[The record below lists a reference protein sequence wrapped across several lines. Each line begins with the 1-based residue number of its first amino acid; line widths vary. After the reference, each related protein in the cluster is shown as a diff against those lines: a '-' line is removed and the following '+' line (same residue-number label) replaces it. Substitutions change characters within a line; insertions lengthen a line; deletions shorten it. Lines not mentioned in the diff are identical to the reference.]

1 MKNMSCF
8 LHIWKKTDMEI
19 FEGKKVNIL
28 TVGCRLNQADTA
40 LLSGRLAEAGFEIIK
55 PGAKSHADVII
66 INSCAVT
73 SEASRKSR
81 QSARRV
87 RKERPSSCIVVTGC
101 SVDTEKKAWLEEG
114 SADIVISNEEKKNI
128 IRHLE
133 EFYLQNRTAPVRMQG
148 KEASDLFFEKANA
161 VFPFKSRAFLKIQEG
176 CNSFCS
182 YCIVPYARGRERS
195 RDIAEVVA
203 DFRNM
208 LEKGFKEI
216 VLTGVN
222 ICTYKCENTGL
233 SGLVKELASFER
245 DFRIRLGSTE
255 PHPSNYEIIDVI
267 EAFPG
272 KVCRFLHLPLQHGS
286 DEILKLM
293 NRKYTSS
300 EYAAFVEEARKRI
313 PGIHIGSDVIVG
325 FPGETEKHFCEMREF
340 IKKMEFANLH
350 IFTYSK
356 REGTPAV
363 DFSGQVAPEIA
374 AERYAALSSDA
385 TESALS
391 FAESQIGKELTIL
404 VEKKL
409 NDIAEGW
416 SDNYLKVKSSNPAA
430 RKNSFLKITPSR
442 VLPDAT
448 LED

>member
-1 MKNMSCF
+1 MKNISSSF
-8 LHIWKKTDMEI
+8 LIWKNSDMGI

-40 LLSGRLAEAGFEIIK
+40 LLSGRLADAGFEIIK
-55 PGAKSHADVII
+55 PGAKSHADLVI

-81 QSARRV
+81 QTARRV
-87 RKERPSSCIVVTGC
+87 RKEHPASCIIVTGC

-133 EFYLQNRTAPVRMQG
+133 EFYSQNKTASVQMQR
-148 KEASDLFFEKANA
+148 KEASGLFYEKANA

-216 VLTGVN
+216 VLTGIN
-222 ICTYKCENTGL
+222 ICTYKCGNTGL
-233 SGLVKELASFER
+233 SGLVKELASFEG

-255 PHPSNYEIIDVI
+255 PHPSNYGIIDVI
-267 EAFPG
+267 ESFPG
-272 KVCRFLHLPLQHGS
+272 KICRFLHLPLQLGR
-286 DEILKLM
+286 D
-293 NRKYTSS
+293 
-300 EYAAFVEEARKRI
+300 
-313 PGIHIGSDVIVG
+313 
-325 FPGETEKHFCEMREF
+325 
-340 IKKMEFANLH
+340 
-350 IFTYSK
+350 
-356 REGTPAV
+356 
-363 DFSGQVAPEIA
+363 
-374 AERYAALSSDA
+374 
-385 TESALS
+385 
-391 FAESQIGKELTIL
+391 
-404 VEKKL
+404 
-409 NDIAEGW
+409 
-416 SDNYLKVKSSNPAA
+416 
-430 RKNSFLKITPSR
+430 
-442 VLPDAT
+442 
-448 LED
+448 

>member
-1 MKNMSCF
+1 MNFKN
-8 LHIWKKTDMEI
+8 
-19 FEGKKVNIL
+19 KKVQIL
-28 TVGCRLNQADTA
+28 TIGCRLNQADSA
-40 LLSGRLAEAGFEIIK
+40 LLSGRLTEAGFEIVK
-55 PGAKSHADVII
+55 SGAKPPADVII
-66 INSCAVT
+66 INSCTVT

-81 QSARRV
+81 QAARRV
-87 RKERPSSCIVVTGC
+87 KREHPDSCIVVTGC
-101 SVDTEKKAWLEEG
+101 SADTEKDVWLEEG
-114 SADIVISNEEKKNI
+114 SADIVISNEEKKNL

-133 EFYLQNRTAPVRMQG
+133 EFYSQNEKISVSSQI
-148 KEASDLFFEKANA
+148 KNSLFYEKANA

-195 RDIAEVVA
+195 RDMAEVIA

-208 LEKGFKEI
+208 LANGFKEI

-222 ICTYKCENTGL
+222 ICTYKCGTTSL
-233 SGLVKELASFER
+233 SGLVHELAAIEG

-255 PHPSNYEIIDVI
+255 PHPSNYEIIDLL
-267 EAFPG
+267 EKFPG

-286 DEILKLM
+286 NEILKLM

-325 FPGETEKHFCEMREF
+325 FPGETDKHFCEMREF
-340 IKKMEFANLH
+340 IKKMNFANLH

-363 DFSGQVAPEIA
+363 DFPGHVEPDIA
-374 AERYAALSSDA
+374 AERYAALSGDA
-385 TESALS
+385 EKSAIA
-391 FAESQIGKELTIL
+391 FAESQIGKPLTIL

-409 NDIAEGW
+409 DGIAEGW
-416 SDNYLKVKSSNPAA
+416 SDNYLRIKALNPDA
-430 RKNSFLKITPSR
+430 RKNSFLQVTPVSL
-442 VLPDAT
+442 LPDGT
-448 LED
+448 LEV